1 MEDILHYVTLNHNLI
16 KPIKHIYHI
25 ADIHI
30 RQYKR
35 HEEYLSVFENLYQ
48 ELDKQG
54 NLDES
59 LLVMVGDILHS
70 KNELTPELIDMIY
83 NWFTNLSNK
92 LPVVVIAGNHDANLA
107 NKNRMDSL
115 SPITNMITQTQYP
128 FYYLKNSGIYTL
140 QNLVLVVNSVFDD
153 KFILANQI
161 DKTYLKNKTSIC
173 LWHGTVDQVTLW
185 TGTKLENEY
194 IKVSSFDGYDI
205 TMLGDIHKQQSLN
218 EKGNIAYSG
227 SLIQQNFGESLFQ
240 HGMLKWNVKSKK
252 YKLIEI
258 RNEYGYANLKLTD
271 NDSILIDDSISHTGR
286 GKNSMPKY
294 PRLRIKVSNKVD
306 KPKEIELLGEIK
318 KKYTPIDMIVER
330 YEDNEL
336 NNLKT
341 NMELSLIDITK
352 LEYQQNIIKQYL
364 VNKNYPSNTI
374 QQIIDI
380 NTQIFQNTTFLEFN
394 DDWSWDLISLDFSN
408 MFCYGENNRINFS
421 KFNGIIGIVAPNHYG
436 KSSIIDILLFGLYD
450 KMSRGKRIDIINK
463 NKTSCKCSI
472 EIKIGDEYY
481 RIDRN
486 GTNGKQGLK
495 VNVKFNKIVYKENG
509 KKEIISLTGEQRRET
524 QKMIES
530 YIGTYENSIS
540 SIISLQNKEMGIID
554 MKQTDRKQYL
564 SNILK
569 LDILD
574 QQHTLAN
581 QKYKE
586 IDIEHKL
593 ISKELGETSETPK
606 ELQQQ
611 INMLEDTINNLEITI
626 QEHNNEKWILT
637 QQYENKIAGYK
648 EIGEINYPDFSKDKL
663 QYEIF
668 NSKVKKSDLQFKNE
682 NKEKY
687 NSYLVDKID
696 ELQQQIQQIKPD
708 KSKLEEQIDQLNDI
722 LESKYATLYHISGD
736 FTLEKNIELEKKIN
750 KKKKLLLDKDQK
762 IENITHMNK
771 QLIKTILIDDDSYSE
786 QMELN
791 TTKQDAINIKLKNIY
806 QQMIVVDKDVGIID
820 TSQQIDT
827 INQSLTKLTNMIND
841 KLDRLMEDIPYNKRM
856 DNITTIKE
864 KIDNYQNNY
873 LQLVKLKVIENDNKK
888 ITNNIKL
895 EEKKIK
901 YEDKLELVKIE
912 ENNIKTKY
920 KKTLHIR
927 DQINNNINDSN
938 NNQLDKKE
946 IENGIDKYQ
955 QLLFQWEK
963 NNENYNK
970 NIVIEKEIKKIKIE
984 KKELKQQLIL
994 LNTNHNELV
1003 NEIKEYEL
1011 EIQQME
1017 KEKKTNEQQILEFM
1031 EYISK
1036 LQDDI
1041 IHIDIY
1047 NKNKGIKIELDEIKN
1062 KITNLQTIIES
1073 ITSKVN
1079 NSKIELGITHNK
1091 LNKIVIK
1098 RDILQ
1103 QLDRQK
1109 KNYKIYLDMMG
1120 TKEGIQNELI
1130 SKSLPI
1136 IENKV
1141 NTILTSITDY
1151 TLEMKMVDN
1160 HIDIN
1165 LVYPNKI
1172 PHSIEL
1178 ACGYE
1183 KFISSIAIRIGLL
1196 NISRKNKPTFI
1207 SIDEGWSNLDMDNLN
1222 NIDKL
1227 LYHLKTQFKI
1237 VLVISHIDSIKGE
1250 LDTILQ
1256 IEKTNQDSYIHY

>member
-1 MEDILHYVTLNHNLI
+1 MEDVLQNIILDEHRTN
-16 KPIKHIYHI
+16 PIKYIYHI

-35 HEEYLSVFENLYQ
+35 HEEYLLVFEKLYQ
-48 ELDKQG
+48 ELEKQG

-59 LLVMVGDILHS
+59 LLVIVGDILHS
-70 KNELTPELIDMIY
+70 KNELTPELIEMTY
-83 NWFTNLSNK
+83 NLFTNLSNK

-115 SPITNMITQTQYP
+115 SPITNTITQTKYP
-128 FYYLKNSGIYTL
+128 FYYLKNSGLYTFH
-140 QNLVLVVNSVFDD
+140 NLVLVVNSVFDD

-161 DKTYLKNKTSIC
+161 DKCHLKNKTSIC

-194 IKVSSFDGYDI
+194 IKVSSFDGYDMS
-205 TMLGDIHKQQSLN
+205 MLGDIHKQQSLN
-218 EKGNIAYSG
+218 ETGNIAYSG

-258 RNEYGYANLKLTD
+258 RNEYGYANLKLID
-271 NDSILIDDSISHTGR
+271 NDSILIEDSISHTGR

-294 PRLRIKVSNKVD
+294 PRLRIKVSNKLE
-306 KPKEIELLGEIK
+306 KPKEIELLSEIK
-318 KKYTPIDMIVER
+318 KKYTPIDMIIER

-336 NNLKT
+336 NDLKT
-341 NMELSLIDITK
+341 NMELSIIDITK

-364 VNKNYPSNTI
+364 LNKNYLPKMI
-374 QQIIDI
+374 EPIIEI
-380 NTQIFQNTTFLEFN
+380 NKEIFQNTNFLEFN
-394 DDWSWDLISLDFSN
+394 DDWTWDLIRLDFSN
-408 MFCYGENNRINFS
+408 MFCYGENNTINFQ
-421 KFNGIIGIVAPNHYG
+421 KLNGIIGIVAPNHYG

-463 NKTSCKCSI
+463 NKTNCKCSI
-472 EIKIGDEYY
+472 EIKIGNDFY

-486 GTNGKQGLK
+486 GTIGKQGLK

-540 SIISLQNKEMGIID
+540 STISLQNKEMGIID

-574 QQHTLAN
+574 QQHTIAN
-581 QKYKE
+581 LKYKE
-586 IDIEHKL
+586 IDMEYKL
-593 ISKELGETSETPK
+593 ISKELGETNQTSTNLE
-606 ELQQQ
+606 EQ
-611 INMLEDTINNLEITI
+611 ITILEDNIHNLEIII
-626 QEHNNEKWILT
+626 QDNNNEKEILT
-637 QQYENKIAGYK
+637 QQYENKITGYK
-648 EIGEINYPDFSKDKL
+648 EIGEINYPDYSKEKVE
-663 QYEIF
+663 YELF
-668 NSKVKKSDLQFKNE
+668 NTKIKKSNLQFKNG
-682 NKEKY
+682 NKDNYKI
-687 NSYLVDKID
+687 YLLGKIE
-696 ELQQQIQQIKPD
+696 ELQQQIQLIKPD
-708 KSKLEEQIDQLNDI
+708 KSKLEEHIEQLNDL
-722 LESKYATLYHISGD
+722 LESKYATLYHISND
-736 FTLEKNIELEKKIN
+736 FILEKNIELEKKIT
-750 KKKKLLLDKDQK
+750 KKNTLLLDKEQE
-762 IENITHMNK
+762 IQNITHMNK
-771 QLIKTILIDDDSYSE
+771 QLTKTILIDDDSYSE
-786 QMELN
+786 QTELN
-791 TTKQDAINIKLKNIY
+791 KMKQDAINIKLKNIY
-806 QQMIVVDKDVGIID
+806 QQIIVVDGDICMID
-820 TSQQIDT
+820 TTKQIAT
-827 INQSLTKLTNMIND
+827 INESLNKLTNMINN
-841 KLDRLMEDIPYNKRM
+841 KLDILIDDIPHNKRI
-856 DNITTIKE
+856 DNITIIKE
-864 KIDNYQNNY
+864 KIHNYHTYYQ
-873 LQLVKLKVIENDNKK
+873 QLVELKVIDNENKK
-888 ITNNIKL
+888 MTNNIKL

-901 YEDKLELVKIE
+901 YEDKLVLFKID
-912 ENNIKTKY
+912 ENNIKKKY
-920 KKTLHIR
+920 KQTLHIK

-938 NNQLDKKE
+938 RNQIEKKE
-946 IENGIDKYQ
+946 IENSIEKYQ
-955 QLLFQWEK
+955 ELLYQWGK
-963 NNENYNK
+963 NNENYHK
-970 NIVIEKEIKKIKIE
+970 NIIIEKEIRKIKIE
-984 KKELKQQLIL
+984 KKQFKQELIL
-994 LNTNHNELV
+994 LNTTHNEMV
-1003 NEIKEYEL
+1003 DEITEYEL
-1011 EIQQME
+1011 ETQQME
-1017 KEKKTNEQQILEFM
+1017 KEKKKNDDQIIDLLD
-1031 EYISK
+1031 YISK

-1047 NKNKGIKIELDEIKN
+1047 SKNKGIKKELDEIKN
-1062 KITNLQTIIES
+1062 KITILQNIIETT
-1073 ITSKVN
+1073 TSKVN
-1079 NSKIELGITHNK
+1079 NYKVEFGINTNK
-1091 LNKIVIK
+1091 LNNLMIK
-1098 RDILQ
+1098 RDTLQ
-1103 QLDRQK
+1103 QLDRLRN
-1109 KNYKIYLDMMG
+1109 NYKIYLDMMG
-1120 TKEGIQNELI
+1120 TKEGIQNDLI

-1151 TLEMKMVDN
+1151 TLEMKMLDN

-1172 PHSIEL
+1172 PHCIEL

-1227 LYHLKTQFKI
+1227 LHHLKTQFKI

-1250 LDTILQ
+1250 LDTMLH
-1256 IEKTNQDSYIHY
+1256 IEKNNQESYIHY